1 MPSYLQKTLRELPQI
16 GTFENIVTATL
27 QTSLTEA
34 LNLLVE
40 ARISALPIVDKKNKV
55 IDVYAKFDVIVSVFN
70 LYVHMI
76 IHKFFSHF
84 NHSSIWLQIKCIKI

>member
-1 MPSYLQKTLRELPQI
+1 MPSYLQKTLRELPRI

-34 LNLLVE
+34 LNLLIE

-55 IDVYAKFDVIVSVFN
+55 IDVYAKFDVIVSVFTN
-70 LYVHMI
+70 KLSI
-76 IHKFFSHF
+76 IHKNNAIFFF
-84 NHSSIWLQIKCIKI
+84 FPKFILAFGCG

>member
-34 LNLLVE
+34 LNLLIE

-55 IDVYAKFDVIVSVFN
+55 IDVYAKFDVIVSVC
-70 LYVHMI
+70 L
-76 IHKFFSHF
+76 
-84 NHSSIWLQIKCIKI
+84 